1 MQRNSNKMKEYE
13 QSDNQNEML
22 AEPALS
28 YAVPMPSDTIIVN
41 SMTREELNEKCYSL
55 EESKRL
61 LTEMIQKH
69 FHSENCFGAL

>member
-22 AEPALS
+22 AEPVLS

-69 FHSENCFGAL
+69 FSS

>member
-1 MQRNSNKMKEYE
+1 MKEYE

-22 AEPALS
+22 AESALS

-61 LTEMIQKH
+61 LTEMIHKH
-69 FHSENCFGAL
+69 FHPENCFGAL